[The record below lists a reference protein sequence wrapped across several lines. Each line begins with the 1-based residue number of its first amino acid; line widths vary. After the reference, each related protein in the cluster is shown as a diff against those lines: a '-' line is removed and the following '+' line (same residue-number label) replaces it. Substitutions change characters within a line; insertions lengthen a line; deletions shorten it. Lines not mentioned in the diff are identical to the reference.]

1 MNNQKLYIIG
11 DIHGEFKTLVHLITE
26 RYKMTNCHII
36 VAGDIGLG
44 FYKVNYY
51 VDMFSWM
58 NKRLKEK
65 NIHLYFVRGNH
76 DRPDWFENPPEY
88 ITIYPYIHI
97 VKDYTVLNL
106 CGHHIL
112 CIGGAVSIDKK
123 FRYPGIS
130 WWAGENIK
138 RVDDL
143 SEVIKTNNIDV
154 VVTHTNPIFIEPGVE
169 PHPWMSTDDF
179 ELTKTGAKTLAE
191 VFFYLLENNNPL
203 KYWVHGHHHTHIE
216 TFVTNTFTDTDKQ
229 YLLSGMKIK
238 PDEYKDGPIKIV
250 CLDMMENKLDIL
262 EIA

>member
-26 RYKMTNCHII
+26 RYKMANCHII

-58 NKRLKEK
+58 NKRLEKK

-76 DRPDWFENPPEY
+76 DRPDWFDNPPESMA
-88 ITIYPYIHI
+88 IYSHIHI

-106 CGHHIL
+106 CNHNVL
-112 CIGGAVSIDKK
+112 CIGGAVSKDKK
-123 FRYPGIS
+123 FRKPGHT
-130 WWAGENIK
+130 WWEGENIK

-143 SEVIKTNNIDV
+143 SKVIKVNNIDV

-169 PHPWMSTDDF
+169 YDSWMTIDDF
-179 ELTKTGAKTLAE
+179 ELAKAGAKTLAE
-191 VFFYLLENNNPL
+191 YFFYLVENNPL
-203 KYWVHGHHHTHIE
+203 KYWVHGHHHKHIE
-216 TFVTNTFTDTDKQ
+216 TYVPNKFTETDKQ
-229 YLLSGMKIK
+229 YLLSGIKIK
-238 PDEYKDGPIKIV
+238 PDEYTDGPIKMV
-250 CLDMMENKLDIL
+250 CLNMMENTLDIL
-262 EIA
+262 EIV